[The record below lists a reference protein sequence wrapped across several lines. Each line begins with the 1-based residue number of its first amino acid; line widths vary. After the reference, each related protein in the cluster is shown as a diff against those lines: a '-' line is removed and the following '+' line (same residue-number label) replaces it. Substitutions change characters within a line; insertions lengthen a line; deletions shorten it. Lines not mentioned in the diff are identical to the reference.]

1 MQSSGSEQRAWEGN
15 LTKFQRVQRKWTN
28 GSVNS
33 VCLDLDLDQIYTPA
47 IPTGASSVMDLTQR
61 FSNNNNRRHNY
72 NEKDEELS
80 RVMSDQ
86 FRRIGSLRSVVEE
99 KERRIQQLETRLGKH
114 SKQSFK
120 NNFFQLIYLSS
131 YLHCDLLI

>member
-1 MQSSGSEQRAWEGN
+1 
-15 LTKFQRVQRKWTN
+15 
-28 GSVNS
+28 
-33 VCLDLDLDQIYTPA
+33 
-47 IPTGASSVMDLTQR
+47 MDLTQR

-114 SKQSFK
+114 SKQSLK
-120 NNFFQLIYLSS
+120 KIFFNSS
-131 YLHCDLLI
+131 TYLHSYIVTC

>member
-1 MQSSGSEQRAWEGN
+1 
-15 LTKFQRVQRKWTN
+15 
-28 GSVNS
+28 
-33 VCLDLDLDQIYTPA
+33 
-47 IPTGASSVMDLTQR
+47 MDLTQR

-114 SKQSFK
+114 SKQSLK
-120 NNFFQLIYLSS
+120 KIFFQLIYL
-131 YLHCDLLI
+131 LIFIPTL

>member
-1 MQSSGSEQRAWEGN
+1 M
-15 LTKFQRVQRKWTN
+15 
-28 GSVNS
+28 
-33 VCLDLDLDQIYTPA
+33 
-47 IPTGASSVMDLTQR
+47 MDLTQR

-120 NNFFQLIYLSS
+120 NYFFQLIYLSS
-131 YLHCDLLI
+131 FLHCDLLI